1 MLSDAHHF
9 VRPADAAERA
19 YLESLIREDFDRCH
33 PGETLEDIKRRAAF
47 EGGPATVSGLDGCR
61 RDARPGA
68 GGDGTIGSGVP
79 AGRSLAG
86 RQVGSA
92 CSISPTDRAGRSL
105 PKDKEAANHRP
116 ML

>member
-47 EGGPATVSGLDGCR
+47 SKEDRRLYQDWMAVAAMRAQALAATERSAAACLPA
-61 RDARPGA
+61 
-68 GGDGTIGSGVP
+68 
-79 AGRSLAG
+79 
-86 RQVGSA
+86 
-92 CSISPTDRAGRSL
+92 
-105 PKDKEAANHRP
+105 AA
-116 ML
+116 